1 MSYKQ
6 LNRDFA
12 TTYTVMVTKFRHE
25 LGSTY
30 TRDIESCI
38 REAERLFF
46 SLKGDSDPLHYAE
59 VQAVISFSRYAAAYR
74 TGVYIKPSPMPCA
87 ARRRSAYRVPVLRLV
102 KDEALG
108 WVWRCPLRLSCN
120 QDLHWKGLIERDK
133 WLRFI
138 KRLESVCADA
148 SLFAQAFRHGA

>member
-1 MSYKQ
+1 MSFKQ
-6 LNRDFA
+6 LNRDFSS
-12 TTYTVMVTKFRHE
+12 TYPAVVTKYNHD
-25 LGSTY
+25 LGASY
-30 TRDIESCI
+30 RRDIESCL
-38 REAERLFF
+38 RDAERSFF
-46 SLKGDSDPLHYAE
+46 ELKANSDPLNYAE

-87 ARRRSAYRVPVLRLV
+87 ARRRSAYRVPVLRFL

-120 QDLHWKGLIERDK
+120 EDLHWKGLIERDK

-138 KRLESVCADA
+138 KRLNSVCAEA
-148 SLFAQAFRHGA
+148 SIFAHAFRHGA